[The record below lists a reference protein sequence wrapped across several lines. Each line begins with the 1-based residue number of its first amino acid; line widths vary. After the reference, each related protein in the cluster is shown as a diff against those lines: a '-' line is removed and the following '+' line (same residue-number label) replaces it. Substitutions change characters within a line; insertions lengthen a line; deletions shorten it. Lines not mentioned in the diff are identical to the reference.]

1 MSNIGEVKL
10 TIARIFNSVDTLE
23 DQLNVIMEFGL
34 CIVADDEPYV
44 VFPGT
49 IGTQFHMNPL
59 LAKITDQRE
68 VDLLEYYGIK
78 VIMEQEHS
86 LSATLNACQAI
97 NSPFYHVFR

>member
-1 MSNIGEVKL
+1 MNKIYDVKYE
-10 TIARIFNSVDTLE
+10 ISKIFNSTGTLE

-59 LAKITDQRE
+59 LANITDQRE

-97 NSPFYHVFR
+97 NSPFYDVFK